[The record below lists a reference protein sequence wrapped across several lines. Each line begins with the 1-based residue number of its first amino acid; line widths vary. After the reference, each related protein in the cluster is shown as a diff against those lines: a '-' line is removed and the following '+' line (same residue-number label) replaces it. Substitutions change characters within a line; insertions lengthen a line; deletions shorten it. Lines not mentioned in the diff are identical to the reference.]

1 VRGRSAFAVFGVLAG
16 AGAGAALWLRKGG
29 APREHVDVYY
39 ADGSMVSF
47 ASGSPEGERLLPIA
61 RRVLAAARG

>member
-1 VRGRSAFAVFGVLAG
+1 MKGRSAFTVLGVLAG
-16 AGAGAALWLRKGG
+16 AAAGAALWLRQGG
-29 APREHVDVYY
+29 APGEHVDVYY

-61 RRVLAAARG
+61 RRVIAAARG